1 MLRLTAIPCRGSRDE
16 CDVQTKFPDSRDVLG
31 RIAVNKVD
39 LHVRVARA
47 EGTQQI
53 EQKS

>member
-1 MLRLTAIPCRGSRDE
+1 MLCFTGIPGRRSRDE
-16 CDVQTKFPDSRDVLG
+16 RDVQTKFPDSRDVLG

-39 LHVRVARA
+39 LHVRVAHA